1 MTRSKIA
8 GAGDALTRRG
18 FVSGA
23 AALVG
28 TSSVTLGN
36 ASSGRALAADGPAK
50 GVKAPQWDIV
60 QWLNSDGGNVD
71 TLRGRVIVIDFFQL
85 WCPGCNSFS
94 GPLLKHWQKVFARE
108 ISEEKLALVKIHTVF
123 EGHSYQNEKKLRSYV
138 KEKGITMPVGIDRH
152 VAGRHTPVTMSR
164 YRTSGTPEMS
174 FIDKWGMIRFQK
186 FGSFD
191 PDAGQR
197 FVKYLID
204 ETSPTRT

>member
-1 MTRSKIA
+1 MVEQRRWQCGYA
-8 GAGDALTRRG
+8 AWPGDCDRL
-18 FVSGA
+18 FP
-23 AALVG
+23 ALVPWLQLFFG
-28 TSSVTLGN
+28 ATL
-36 ASSGRALAADGPAK
+36 
-50 GVKAPQWDIV
+50 
-60 QWLNSDGGNVD
+60 
-71 TLRGRVIVIDFFQL
+71 
-85 WCPGCNSFS
+85 
-94 GPLLKHWQKVFARE
+94 E
-108 ISEEKLALVKIHTVF
+108 ALVKIHTVF